1 LEKAAPDDVHYLP
14 PEEYTFTD
22 INDALKEFAQ
32 SANPVKRYLLKS
44 MVHCVMADDT
54 LSLDELELLR
64 AMAEVIGT
72 PIPLHV
78 RPTG

>member
-1 LEKAAPDDVHYLP
+1 
-14 PEEYTFTD
+14 
-22 INDALKEFAQ
+22 
-32 SANPVKRYLLKS
+32 
-44 MVHCVMADDT
+44 MADQT